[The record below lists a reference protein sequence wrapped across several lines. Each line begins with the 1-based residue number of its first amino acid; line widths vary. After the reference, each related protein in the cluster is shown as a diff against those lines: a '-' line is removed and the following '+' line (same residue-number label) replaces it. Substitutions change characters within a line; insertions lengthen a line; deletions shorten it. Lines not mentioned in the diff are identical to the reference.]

1 VRIGV
6 LMIVLALAG
15 CVNYGQSVMV
25 SKGRAGAVQA
35 VFGADAEFC
44 KLTASEGVVIT
55 DSDRQAFSAFCG
67 QN

>member
-1 VRIGV
+1 MRIGV
-6 LMIVLALAG
+6 LMIVLALSG

-44 KLTASEGVVIT
+44 KLTASDGVTIT
-55 DSDRQAFSAFCG
+55 DQDREAFTAFCG

>member
-25 SKGRAGAVQA
+25 SKGQAGVVQS
-35 VFGADAEFC
+35 VFGTQGQFC
-44 KLTASEGVVIT
+44 KLTASEGVTIT
-55 DSDRQAFSAFCG
+55 DQDREAFTAFCG

>member
-1 VRIGV
+1 MRIGV
-6 LMIVLALAG
+6 LMIVLALSG

-44 KLTASEGVVIT
+44 KLTASEGVIIT
-55 DSDRQAFSAFCG
+55 DSDREAFTAFCG

>member
-1 VRIGV
+1 MRIAV
-6 LMIVLALAG
+6 LLLVLALAG

-44 KLTASEGVVIT
+44 KLTASEGVTIT
-55 DSDRQAFSAFCG
+55 DQDRQAFTAFCG